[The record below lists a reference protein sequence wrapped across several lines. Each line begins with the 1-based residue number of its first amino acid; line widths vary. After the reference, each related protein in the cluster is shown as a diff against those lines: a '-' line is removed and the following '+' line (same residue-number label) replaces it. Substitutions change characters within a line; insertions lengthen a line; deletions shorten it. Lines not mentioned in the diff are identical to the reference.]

1 MKVHRGNPSGW
12 TALVIAGVLSVALAS
27 CAPEVLPPSQHAP
40 VSSNEVR
47 LYQKQPAKY
56 EALGVVSVPI
66 TPEMKWDERG
76 DSTPAFEALKS
87 KAAAMGANGL
97 LLIGQP
103 GTFDL
108 LVTAGYKGEFY
119 QVPAKREPKTAVA
132 QAIFVIDE

>member
-1 MKVHRGNPSGW
+1 
-12 TALVIAGVLSVALAS
+12 
-27 CAPEVLPPSQHAP
+27 
-40 VSSNEVR
+40 